1 MTFVRCNAMI
11 STRFNRESQGYSLP
25 MFKLKVMRPI
35 IVAASLVLVACGQ
48 KGPLEMPPPAE
59 QNKPAEPVTDSQ
71 VQDSNVTS

>member
-1 MTFVRCNAMI
+1 
-11 STRFNRESQGYSLP
+11 
-25 MFKLKVMRPI
+25 MRPI